1 MGSSSTQSTSPT
13 ARLAARAARI
23 AMSPT
28 MKVTAEALALK
39 ARGIDVVDL
48 GAGEPDFPTPRHIG
62 AAAHAAIDA
71 NFTKYTTNSGTDEL
85 KKAIVA
91 RYKTDY
97 GIEYATSEVIVTAG
111 GKQALFN
118 AVMVLFDEGD
128 EVITHMPGWPTLVE
142 QIKLA
147 DATPVVVHTHAED
160 GFRLRAETFLTAITP
175 RTRGIIIN
183 SPGNPTGALMSEDD
197 LETLAAEA
205 ARRGIWILLDL
216 CYEKLIYDPTPH
228 NLPGVLA
235 RTMRDRGVLC
245 GSASKAYA
253 MTGWRCGWTLGPA
266 AVVGACNALQSHSTS
281 NVCSI
286 TQKAVVAG
294 LTGPQDC
301 VTEMLDEYRRRR
313 DQLCAWLGEEPRLRL
328 VKPAGAFYLFPD
340 VSDFL
345 SPDGVRTSA
354 ELAQSLLDGPRV
366 ALTPG
371 EAFDAPGFVRLS
383 YAASMEDLERGAR
396 KIIDHLRSV
405 ERPRTTT
412 TA

>member
-1 MGSSSTQSTSPT
+1 MGSSNT
-13 ARLAARAARI
+13 LAARAARI

-48 GAGEPDFPTPRHIG
+48 GAGEPDFPTPKHIG

-85 KKAIVA
+85 KKAILA
-91 RYKTDY
+91 RYKNDY
-97 GIEYATSEVIVTAG
+97 GIEYATNEVIVTAG

-118 AVMVLFDEGD
+118 AVMVLFSEGD

-147 DATPVVVHTHAED
+147 DATPVIVHTHAED
-160 GFRLRAETFLTAITP
+160 GFTLRAETFLNALTP
-175 RTRGIIIN
+175 KTRGIIIN
-183 SPGNPTGALMSEDD
+183 SPGNPTGALISEED
-197 LETLAAEA
+197 LEAVAKEA
-205 ARRGIWILLDL
+205 AKRGIWILLDL

-235 RTMRDRGVLC
+235 RTMRDRAILC

-253 MTGWRCGWTLGPA
+253 MTGWRCGWTVGPA
-266 AVVGACNALQSHSTS
+266 AVVSACNALQSHSTS

-294 LTGPQDC
+294 LNGPQEC
-301 VTEMLDEYRRRR
+301 VTVMLDEYRRRR
-313 DQLCAWLGEEPRLRL
+313 DQLCIWLGEEPRLRL

-345 SPDGVRTSA
+345 SPDGIRTSA

-383 YAASMEDLERGAR
+383 YAASMEDLKRGAD
-396 KIIDHLRSV
+396 KIIAHLRSV

>member
-1 MGSSSTQSTSPT
+1 MGSSNT
-13 ARLAARAARI
+13 LAARAARI

-48 GAGEPDFPTPRHIG
+48 GAGEPDFPTPKHIG

-85 KKAIVA
+85 KKAIIA

-97 GIEYATSEVIVTAG
+97 GVEYATNEVIVTAG

-118 AVMVLFDEGD
+118 AVMVLFGEGD

-147 DATPVVVHTHAED
+147 DATPVIVHTHAED
-160 GFRLRAETFLTAITP
+160 GFNLRAETFLNALTP
-175 RTRGIIIN
+175 QTRGIIIN
-183 SPGNPTGALMSEDD
+183 SPGNPTGALISEQD
-197 LETLAAEA
+197 LEILAQESAK
-205 ARRGIWILLDL
+205 RGIWILLDL

-235 RTMRDRGVLC
+235 RTMRDRAILC

-253 MTGWRCGWTLGPA
+253 MTGWRCGWTVGPA
-266 AVVGACNALQSHSTS
+266 AVVSACNALQSHSTS

-294 LTGPQDC
+294 LNGPQEC

-313 DQLCAWLGEEPRLRL
+313 DQLCIWLGEEPRLRL

-371 EAFDAPGFVRLS
+371 EAFDAPGFVRIS
-383 YAASMEDLERGAR
+383 YAASMEDLKRGAD
-396 KIIDHLRSV
+396 KIITHLRSV